1 MKLKLIL
8 PAASAVA
15 LAAAAMPAA
24 AQMGQSTQPD
34 ATPNMSGPASA
45 KDSKT
50 GLPSVDSTRA
60 TGVDQGR
67 THMPEGQ
74 ISGDAEASVNPP
86 NMSARTGM
94 SSDASMSPDS
104 QSADARMKGETG
116 GYEAQSA
123 AQAGTMASSTG
134 AGMDVELVTNGPIPD
149 TAENRAQFGGPNSRA
164 GKATAPRGN

>member
-24 AQMGQSTQPD
+24 AQMGHPD
-34 ATPNMSGPASA
+34 QQGEMENRATPSSGVH
-45 KDSKT
+45 SKT

-60 TGVDQGR
+60 TGERQGY
-67 THMPEGQ
+67 TTMPDGK
-74 ISGDAEASVNPP
+74 ITGDTQDAVNPP

-94 SSDASMSPDS
+94 SADTSSSSGMSS
-104 QSADARMKGETG
+104 DARMMGDAA

-123 AQAGTMASSTG
+123 TRAGAMASDTG
-134 AGMDVELVTNGPIPD
+134 AIINYELVTNGPIPD
-149 TAENRAQFGGPNSRA
+149 TPENREQFGGPISQA

>member
-24 AQMGQSTQPD
+24 AQMGHPD
-34 ATPNMSGPASA
+34 QQGEMRNMASPASG

-50 GLPSVDSTRA
+50 GLPSVDSTRP
-60 TGVDQGR
+60 TGGRQGY
-67 THMPEGQ
+67 TTMPDGK
-74 ISGDAEASVNPP
+74 ITGDTQDAVNAP

-94 SSDASMSPDS
+94 SSNTAMSGQTMS
-104 QSADARMKGETG
+104 SDARMKGDTG
-116 GYEAQSA
+116 GYEARSA
-123 AQAGTMASSTG
+123 TQAGSMASNTG
-134 AGMDVELVTNGPIPD
+134 AVVNYELVTNGPIPD
-149 TAENRAQFGGPNSRA
+149 TPENREQFGGPISQA